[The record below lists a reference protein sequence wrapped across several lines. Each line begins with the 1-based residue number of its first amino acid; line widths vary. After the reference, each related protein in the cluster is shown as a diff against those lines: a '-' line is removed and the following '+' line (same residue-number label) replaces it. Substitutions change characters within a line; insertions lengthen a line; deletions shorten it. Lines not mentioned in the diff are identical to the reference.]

1 MTAGVIAGI
10 VSYLIAYLV
19 TKALD
24 YGSSKTNGLFGY
36 NAARK
41 DVEEIDGP
49 KVREQTFRIHGNKTA
64 DDASSDS
71 SQDAKVRLSAVL
83 SWEHCEITCT
93 VSLDPLWADC
103 LEDLVMTSVDER
115 D

>member
-71 SQDAKVRLSAVL
+71 SQDAKVRLSATL
-83 SWEHCEITCT
+83 S
-93 VSLDPLWADC
+93 
-103 LEDLVMTSVDER
+103 
-115 D
+115 